1 MWDREPE
8 LPLFS
13 ESPHYS
19 PEQEGETFPFSTRT
33 SSVSLSGTTLG
44 TKRLIKEGVGFFP
57 PPYKE
62 VLGKDHDVVPLTSPP
77 SPLPT
82 RALIFYPHPASL

>member
-1 MWDREPE
+1 M
-8 LPLFS
+8 
-13 ESPHYS
+13 
-19 PEQEGETFPFSTRT
+19 
-33 SSVSLSGTTLG
+33 SLSGTTLG

-62 VLGKDHDVVPLTSPP
+62 VLGKDHDVVPLSSPP

-82 RALIFYPHPASL
+82 RALTFLPPSCLSLDPGINISLGLVHSPYCVY